1 MSSIDILLTLVFS
14 IVMLLFMSFPA
25 LKIADFLEE
34 RLKLDSKYHPI
45 LVIFFTILLSLA
57 VGVFLRFA

>member
-25 LKIADFLEE
+25 LKVADFVHEKFGIKE
-34 RLKLDSKYHPI
+34 KWNPH
-45 LVIFFTILLSLA
+45 LVITFTVVFSILIGL
-57 VGVFLRFA
+57 FLRFA